1 MEQAHNDAKTRILL
15 ASKKLFALNGYDGT
29 SVRQICEEANTNA
42 ALISYYFGGK
52 EHVYQSLFEMYSPM
66 NILTQDRNISPVE
79 GIRDI
84 VKKMTE
90 YRIEESEMISIIQQ
104 EIFMNSSR
112 IQNYKKYIS
121 EIWLTLKYYLEEGK
135 KQGIFHF
142 DSVDK
147 ALIYIIAI
155 LTFPNR
161 FLNLDCIFQ
170 DEDLNEEEAIND
182 SFHFILRGLGCSAEN
197 DEVNNN
203 EKLI

>member
-1 MEQAHNDAKTRILL
+1 MEQSQNDARTRILL

-52 EHVYQSLFEMYSPM
+52 EHVYQSLFEKYSPI
-66 NILTQDRNISPVE
+66 NILDQDRNISPVE
-79 GIRDI
+79 GIRNI

-104 EIFMNSSR
+104 EIFMNSAR
-112 IQNYKKYIS
+112 IQNYKKYVS
-121 EIWLTLKYYLEEGK
+121 DIWLTLKSYLEEGK

-155 LTFPNR
+155 ITFPNR
-161 FLNLDCIFQ
+161 FPNLDCVFT
-170 DEDLNEEEAIND
+170 DEDLNEEDAVND
-182 SFHFILRGLGCSAEN
+182 TVYFILRGLGYSAEN
-197 DEVNNN
+197 DEVNN
-203 EKLI
+203 K

>member
-1 MEQAHNDAKTRILL
+1 MEQTQNDAKTRILL

-52 EHVYQSLFEMYSPM
+52 ESVYQALFEIYSPI
-66 NILTQDRNISPVE
+66 NILTQVQNISPIE
-79 GIRDI
+79 GISAI

-104 EIFMNSSR
+104 EIFMNNAR
-112 IQNYKKYIS
+112 IENYKKYVS
-121 EIWLTLKYYLEEGK
+121 EIWLTLKYYLDEGK
-135 KQGIFHF
+135 AQGIFHF

-155 LTFPNR
+155 ITFPNR
-161 FLNLDCIFQ
+161 FPNLDCVFAE
-170 DEDLNEEEAIND
+170 EDSNKEEAVND
-182 SFHFILRGLGCSAEN
+182 TIRFILRGLGYAADHC
-197 DEVNNN
+197 EVDN
-203 EKLI
+203 K